1 MTYKYYIAA
10 NQDWTGDLFF
20 TIGQATLYK
29 LTSQSLRLTFKL
41 TRELYFIFSEFQV
54 FFEKIKKA
62 S

>member
-1 MTYKYYIAA
+1 M
-10 NQDWTGDLFF
+10 
-20 TIGQATLYK
+20 GQATLYK